1 MRRYDRNIN
10 MNAFSYRVQTLQ
22 PSAIREILKFT
33 ADPEVISFAASN
45 PAPEAFPTEEIARIT
60 NDILTNTPIDA
71 LQYSITE
78 GYAPLREWIRQD
90 LKKKG
95 MFDEYEED
103 VVITS
108 GAQQAMEVVTKE
120 ICNEGD
126 VIICEAPTFIGSLN
140 AFRSYNAKLV
150 GIEMEDDGIN
160 IEKLE
165 EALIKYQRTAFIYL
179 IPNFQNPT
187 GKTMSLEKRKKV
199 LALAQKYNVYILEDN
214 PYGDLRYLGEDI
226 PSIKS
231 MDKTGHVLYAG
242 TFSKTLAPGLRVGY
256 LCTPKNVIAKAVVC
270 MQVSTVHTSIL
281 PQMITYRF
289 VTENDF
295 EAHLERL
302 RAIYKHKSDL
312 MLTNL
317 KLKMP
322 KSIKFTEPEGGLFIW
337 GTLPDGDMPYFC
349 KKAVQNKVA
358 VVPGNAFL
366 TDENA
371 PCLSFRL
378 NYSTPTDEQIEQGV
392 DILATVAK
400 TMYR

>member
-1 MRRYDRNIN
+1 

-33 ADPEVISFAASN
+33 SDPTVISFAAGN
-45 PAPEAFPTEEIARIT
+45 PAPEAFPTEEIKRIT
-60 NDILTNTPIDA
+60 DDIFSNTPIDA

-78 GYAPLREWIRQD
+78 GYTPLRNWIKED
-90 LKKKG
+90 LEKKG
-95 MFDEYEED
+95 MFNKNEDD
-103 VVITS
+103 VVITA
-108 GAQQAMEVVTKE
+108 GAQQAIEVVTKE

-150 GIEMEDDGIN
+150 GVDMDDDGIN

-165 EALIKYQRTAFIYL
+165 ETLKQYRRVAFIYL

-187 GKTMSLEKRKKV
+187 GKTMSLEKRKQV
-199 LALAQKYNVYILEDN
+199 LALAEKYNVYILEDN
-214 PYGDLRYLGEDI
+214 PYGELRYFGENI

-231 MDKTGHVLYAG
+231 LDTTGKVLYAG
-242 TFSKTLAPGLRVGY
+242 SFSKVLAPGLRVGY
-256 LCTPKNVIAKAVVC
+256 LCAPQNVIAKAVVC

-281 PQMITYRF
+281 PQMICHKF

-295 EAHLERL
+295 QAHLEKL
-302 RAIYKHKSDL
+302 RDIYRKKSDL
-312 MLTNL
+312 MLTHL
-317 KLKMP
+317 KKEMP
-322 KSIKFTEPEGGLFIW
+322 ESITFTEPEGGLFIW

-366 TDENA
+366 VDEST

-378 NYSTPTDEQIEQGV
+378 NYSTPTDEQIVTGV
-392 DILATVAK
+392 KTLAEVAK
-400 TMYR
+400 TMYK

>member
-1 MRRYDRNIN
+1 
-10 MNAFSYRVQTLQ
+10 MNAFSFRVQTLQ

-33 ADPEVISFAASN
+33 SDPTVISFAAGN
-45 PAPEAFPTEEIARIT
+45 PAPEAFPAEEIKRIT
-60 NDILTNTPIDA
+60 NEILTTQPIDA

-78 GYAPLREWIRQD
+78 GYTPLRNWLKAD
-90 LKKKG
+90 LEKKNIFRKNE
-95 MFDEYEED
+95 DD

-108 GAQQAMEVVTKE
+108 GAQQAIEVVTKE

-150 GIEMEDDGIN
+150 GVEMEDDGIN
-160 IEKLE
+160 LEKLE
-165 EALIKYQRTAFIYL
+165 DALKKYQRTAFIYL

-199 LALAQKYNVYILEDN
+199 LALAEKYNVYILEDN
-214 PYGDLRYLGEDI
+214 PYGDLRYIGEDV
-226 PSIKS
+226 PTLKS
-231 MDKTGHVLYAG
+231 LDKTGKVLYVG
-242 TFSKTLAPGLRVGY
+242 SFSKVLAPGLRVGY
-256 LCTPKNVIAKAVVC
+256 LCAPQNVISKAVVC

-281 PQMITYRF
+281 PQMICHKF

-295 EAHLERL
+295 EAHLESL
-302 RAIYKHKSDL
+302 RDIYRKKADL
-312 MLTNL
+312 MLGNL
-317 KLKMP
+317 KMLMP

-337 GTLPDGDMPYFC
+337 GTLPDGDMNYFC
-349 KKAVQNKVA
+349 KKAVKNKVA

-366 TDENA
+366 TNEND

-378 NYSTPTDEQIEQGV
+378 NYSTPTDEQINEGV
-392 DILATVAK
+392 KILAEVAK
-400 TMYR
+400 TMYK

>member
-1 MRRYDRNIN
+1 

-33 ADPEVISFAASN
+33 ADPTVISFAAGN
-45 PAPEAFPTEEIARIT
+45 PAPEAFPAEEIKRIT
-60 NDILTNTPIDA
+60 NEILSEQPIDA

-78 GYAPLREWIRQD
+78 GYTPLRDWIKAD
-90 LKKKG
+90 LEKKN
-95 MFDEYEED
+95 MFDAGEED

-108 GAQQAMEVVTKE
+108 GAQQAIEVVTKE

-150 GIEMEDDGIN
+150 GIDMDEDGIN
-160 IEKLE
+160 IEMLE
-165 EALIKYQRTAFIYL
+165 KALEKYQRVAFIYL

-187 GKTMSLEKRKKV
+187 GKTMSLEKRKAV
-199 LALAQKYNVYILEDN
+199 LELAKKHNIYILEDN
-214 PYGDLRYLGEDI
+214 PYGDLRYLGDDV
-226 PSIKS
+226 PTIKS
-231 MDKTGHVLYAG
+231 LDTTGHVLYAG

-256 LCTPKNVIAKAVVC
+256 LCAPKNVISKAVVC

-281 PQMITYRF
+281 PQMIAYRF

-302 RAIYKHKSDL
+302 RGIYRKKSEL

-317 KLKMP
+317 KMQMP

-337 GTLPDGDMPYFC
+337 GTLPDGDMNYFC

-366 TDENA
+366 TDESK

-392 DILATVAK
+392 KILAEVAR

>member
-1 MRRYDRNIN
+1 

-33 ADPEVISFAASN
+33 ADPEVISFAAGN

-60 NDILTNTPIDA
+60 NEILTTTPIDA

-78 GYAPLREWIRQD
+78 GYTPLRNWIKDD

-95 MFDEYEED
+95 MFGENDED

-108 GAQQAMEVVTKE
+108 GAQQAIEVVTKE

-126 VIICEAPTFIGSLN
+126 TIICEAPTFIGSLN

-150 GIEMEDDGIN
+150 GVEMEDDGIN
-160 IEKLE
+160 IDKLE
-165 EALIKYQRTAFIYL
+165 KALIENPRTAFIYL

-187 GKTMSLEKRKKV
+187 GKTMSL
-199 LALAQKYNVYILEDN
+199 
-214 PYGDLRYLGEDI
+214 
-226 PSIKS
+226 
-231 MDKTGHVLYAG
+231 
-242 TFSKTLAPGLRVGY
+242 
-256 LCTPKNVIAKAVVC
+256 C

-281 PQMITYRF
+281 PQMITYKF

-295 EAHLERL
+295 EQHLEKL
-302 RAIYKHKSDL
+302 REIYKRKSDL

-317 KLKMP
+317 KMKMP

-349 KKAVQNKVA
+349 KKAVKNKVA

-378 NYSTPTDEQIEQGV
+378 NYSTPTDEQIEKGV
-392 DILATVAK
+392 DILAEVAS

>member
-33 ADPEVISFAASN
+33 ADPEVISFAAGN

-150 GIEMEDDGIN
+150 GIEMEDDGIT

-165 EALIKYQRTAFIYL
+165 EALEKYQRTAFIYL

-199 LALAQKYNVYILEDN
+199 LALAQKYNVYILADN
-214 PYGDLRYLGEDI
+214 PYGDLRYLGDDI
-226 PSIKS
+226 PSLKS
-231 MDKTGHVLYAG
+231 MSKPGPVLYAG

-256 LCTPKNVIAKAVVC
+256 LCAPKNVIAKAVVC

-392 DILATVAK
+392 DILAAVAK

>member
-1 MRRYDRNIN
+1 MSFGTACKN
-10 MNAFSYRVQTLQ
+10 MNAFSHRVESLQ

-33 ADPEVISFAASN
+33 ADPSVISFAAGN
-45 PAPEAFPTEEIARIT
+45 PAPEAFPTEEINRIT
-60 NDILTNTPIDA
+60 NDILTNNPIDA

-78 GYAPLREWIRQD
+78 GYTPLRDWIKAD
-90 LKKKG
+90 LAKKN
-95 MFDEYEED
+95 MFDRYEED

-108 GAQQAMEVVTKE
+108 GAQQAIEVTTKE

-126 VIICEAPTFIGSLN
+126 AIICEAPTFIGSLN

-150 GIEMEDDGIN
+150 GVDMDDDGIN

-165 EALIKYQRTAFIYL
+165 KALIENPRTAFIYL

-187 GKTMSLEKRKKV
+187 GKTMSLEKRKQA

-214 PYGDLRYLGEDI
+214 PYGDLRYLGEDV

-231 MDKTGHVLYAG
+231 LDKTGHVIYAG
-242 TFSKTLAPGLRVGY
+242 TFSKVLAPGLRVGY
-256 LCTPKNVIAKAVVC
+256 LCAPKNVIAKAVVC

-281 PQMITYRF
+281 PQMIAYKF

-295 EAHLERL
+295 EAHLENL
-302 RAIYKHKSDL
+302 REIYRNKSEL
-312 MLTNL
+312 MLTQL
-317 KLKMP
+317 KMHMP

-366 TDENA
+366 TDESL

-378 NYSTPTDEQIEQGV
+378 NYSTPTDEEIVKGV
-392 DILATVAK
+392 QILADVAK

>member
-1 MRRYDRNIN
+1 
-10 MNAFSYRVQTLQ
+10 MNAFSFRVQTLQ

-33 ADPEVISFAASN
+33 SDPTVISFAAGN
-45 PAPEAFPTEEIARIT
+45 PAPEAFPAEEIKRIT
-60 NDILTNTPIDA
+60 NEILTTQPIDA

-78 GYAPLREWIRQD
+78 GYTPLRNWLKAD
-90 LKKKG
+90 LEKKNIFRKNE
-95 MFDEYEED
+95 DD

-108 GAQQAMEVVTKE
+108 GAQQAIEVVTKE

-160 IEKLE
+160 LEKLE
-165 EALIKYQRTAFIYL
+165 DALKKYQRTAFIYL

-199 LALAQKYNVYILEDN
+199 LALAEKYNVYILEDN
-214 PYGDLRYLGEDI
+214 PYGDLRYIGEDV
-226 PSIKS
+226 PTLKS
-231 MDKTGHVLYAG
+231 LDKTGKVLYVG
-242 TFSKTLAPGLRVGY
+242 SFSKVLAPGLRVGY
-256 LCTPKNVIAKAVVC
+256 LCAPQNVISKAVVC

-281 PQMITYRF
+281 PQMICHKF

-295 EAHLERL
+295 EAHLDSL
-302 RAIYKHKSDL
+302 RDIYRKKADL
-312 MLTNL
+312 MLGNL
-317 KLKMP
+317 KMLMP

-337 GTLPDGDMPYFC
+337 GTLPDGDMNYFC
-349 KKAVQNKVA
+349 KKAVKNKVA

-366 TDENA
+366 TNEND

-378 NYSTPTDEQIEQGV
+378 NYSTPTDDQINEGV
-392 DILATVAK
+392 KILAEVAK
-400 TMYR
+400 TMYK